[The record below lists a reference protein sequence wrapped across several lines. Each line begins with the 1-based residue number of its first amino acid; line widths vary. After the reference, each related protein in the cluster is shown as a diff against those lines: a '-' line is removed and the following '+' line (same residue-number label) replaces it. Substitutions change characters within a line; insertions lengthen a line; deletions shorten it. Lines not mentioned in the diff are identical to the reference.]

1 MARDLFSR
9 LGSVLKGSAV
19 KGAVA
24 KSDDKS
30 ASKSM
35 EPSVKTQE
43 QPVVSGGEEQP
54 DLLDGAGKSAPQ
66 KSGQNNS
73 EPLKNLDLKK
83 VELVT
88 AKTEKNTQKK
98 KASPKAASKKDK
110 AAAAN
115 RGEADYTAADIEVL
129 EGLEPVR
136 RRPGMYIGGTDEK
149 ALHHLFAEIIDNS
162 MDEAVAGHANWIE
175 VRLEADGALIV
186 SDNGRGIPVDPHPKF
201 KDKSALEVIMT
212 TLHAGGKFDSKV
224 YATSGGLHGV
234 GVSVVNALSEIL
246 EVEVAR
252 GQQLYKQ
259 TFSRGIAQGGIEKL
273 GAIKNRRGTKV
284 RFIPDEEIFGKGAKF
299 KPAILFKMAR
309 SKAYLFGGVEIR
321 WHCAPELLGEKDAT
335 PPEATFHFPGGLKDF
350 LSVRVEGATLVA
362 STLFAGKIETKEG
375 HGSLE
380 WALCWIANRDGFLN
394 SYCNTVPTQE
404 GGTHENGLRAA
415 LTKGLRAH
423 GERVGNKKAAQIT
436 ADDVLV
442 SMGAMLSVFIRE
454 PEFQGQT
461 KDKLATVEAARIVE
475 NAIRDEFDHWL
486 STHTAESAKLLE
498 WVIDRAEERLRRKRE
513 KEINRKTATRKLRL
527 PGKLADCSANSRED
541 TEIFIVEGDSAGGSA
556 KQARDRKLQAVL
568 PLRGKILNVAN
579 ASSAKLAQNQLLS
592 DLVQALGCGMGRS
605 FVLDDLRYDKVIIM
619 TDADVDGAHIA
630 SLLITFFYRQMPELV
645 RTGHLYL
652 AMPPLYKIA
661 QGAKTLYA
669 RDDEHKDEL
678 LDKEFSSR
686 GKIEI
691 SRFKGLGE
699 MMAAQLKETTMNRQS
714 RILLKVEIT
723 EDEEI
728 TLQSVEKL
736 MGSKP
741 EARFE
746 FISENAEYATDLD
759 I

>member
-1 MARDLFSR
+1 MARDLFAK
-9 LGSVLKGSAV
+9 LENAV
-19 KGAVA
+19 KSATGMSKQSPVSKPKTAKPKKTSRSNRGAVPEG
-24 KSDDKS
+24 D
-30 ASKSM
+30 
-35 EPSVKTQE
+35 
-43 QPVVSGGEEQP
+43 
-54 DLLDGAGKSAPQ
+54 
-66 KSGQNNS
+66 
-73 EPLKNLDLKK
+73 
-83 VELVT
+83 
-88 AKTEKNTQKK
+88 
-98 KASPKAASKKDK
+98 
-110 AAAAN
+110 AN
-115 RGEADYTAADIEVL
+115 YTAADIEVL

-175 VRLEADGALIV
+175 VRLEADGALV
-186 SDNGRGIPVDPHPKF
+186 VTDNGRGIPVDPHPKF

-234 GVSVVNALSEIL
+234 GVSVVNALSEVL

-252 GQQLYKQ
+252 GQKLYRQ
-259 TFSRGIAQGGIEKL
+259 VFSRGMPTGPLEKL
-273 GAIKNRRGTKV
+273 GSIKNRRGTKI
-284 RFIPDEEIFGKGAKF
+284 RFVPDEKIFGKGVRF
-299 KPAILFKMAR
+299 KPSILFKMAR

-321 WHCAPELLGEKDAT
+321 WFCAPELIAEKDAT
-335 PPEATFHFPGGLKDF
+335 LSEAVFHFPGGLKDF
-350 LSVRVEGATLVA
+350 LSARVEGASLV
-362 STLFAGKIETKEG
+362 TKDLFSGKIETKAG
-375 HGSLE
+375 HGSME
-380 WALCWIANRDGFLN
+380 WAIAWIANRDGFFN
-394 SYCNTVPTQE
+394 SYCNTVPTAE

-423 GERVGNKKAAQIT
+423 GERVNNKKAAQIT

-442 SMGAMLSVFIRE
+442 SLGGMLSVFIRE

-475 NAIRDEFDHWL
+475 TALRDEFDHWL
-486 STHTAESAKLLE
+486 STHTGEANKLLE

-527 PGKLADCSANSRED
+527 PGKLADCSANSREG

-556 KQARDRKLQAVL
+556 KQARDRKTQAVL

-579 ASSAKLAQNQLLS
+579 ASAAKLAANQLLS
-592 DLVQALGCGMGRS
+592 DLVQALGCGMGRN
-605 FVLDDLRYDKVIIM
+605 FNLQDLRYEKVIIM

-630 SLLITFFYRQMPELV
+630 SLLITFFYRQMPDLV
-645 RTGHLYL
+645 RQGHLYMAL
-652 AMPPLYKIA
+652 PPLYKIA
-661 QGAKTLYA
+661 QGAKTVYA
-669 RDDEHKDEL
+669 RDEAHKDVILSE
-678 LDKEFSSR
+678 EFKGR

-699 MMAAQLKETTMNRQS
+699 MMASQLKETTMNKDLRT
-714 RILLKVEIT
+714 LLKVEIT

-728 TLQSVEKL
+728 TLEAVEKL

-746 FISENAEYATDLD
+746 FISENAQYAQDLD